1 MIVATHT
8 VEGAEPLT
16 LINQP
21 WSRVRNPVPIPAN
34 LGSETSFLTMT
45 DEQFAELIRS
55 NLMPREDQA
64 GGRQRWTQLWALLL
78 ANGDLAE
85 RTFDALE
92 DFLDATE
99 EALADG
105 LDEVEERRA
114 RKFKQTC
121 GEAWKRLQRV
131 DDDRPL
137 AWAGKAA
144 DGFNPVGRK
153 VVAKLVTAIAQ
164 HRSAA
169 IRSRRHVTDEDR
181 YLWGVLEA
189 VQLDPRQYHFRERND
204 PREPS

>member
-8 VEGAEPLT
+8 LEGVDLVP

-21 WSRVRNPVPIPAN
+21 WSRVRTPVSIPQN
-34 LGSETSFLTMT
+34 LGSANELHAMT
-45 DEQFAELIRS
+45 DEHFAELIRS
-55 NLMPREDQA
+55 NLMPREDQP

-78 ANGDLAE
+78 ADGDLAE

-99 EALADG
+99 AALEAG
-105 LDEVEERRA
+105 LDEAEDRRA
-114 RKFKQTC
+114 RKFQQAC
-121 GEAWKRLQRV
+121 GQAWKRLQRV

-153 VVAKLVTAIAQ
+153 VVAKLVSAIAQ

-169 IRSRRHVTDEDR
+169 IRSGRSITDDDR

-189 VQLDPRQYHFRERND
+189 VQLDPRQYHFRDRAS
-204 PREPS
+204 REES

>member
-8 VEGAEPLT
+8 LEGVDLVP

-21 WSRVRNPVPIPAN
+21 WSRVRTPVQIPQN
-34 LGSETSFLTMT
+34 LGSGNELLAMT
-45 DEQFAELIRS
+45 DEHFAELVRS
-55 NLMPREDQA
+55 NLMPREDQP

-78 ANGDLAE
+78 ADGDLAE

-99 EALADG
+99 AALEAG
-105 LDEVEERRA
+105 LDEAEERRA
-114 RKFKQTC
+114 RKFQQVC
-121 GEAWKRLQRV
+121 GQAWKRLQRV

-153 VVAKLVTAIAQ
+153 VVAKLVSAIAQ

-169 IRSRRHVTDEDR
+169 IRSGRAIAEDDR

-189 VQLDPRQYHFRERND
+189 VQLDPRQYHFRDRT
-204 PREPS
+204 PREDS